1 MRIRRFFHTILAVI
15 ALAIVWQMVSTWS
28 RAMPGV
34 PAESARAPK
43 KDRPATALPAR
54 VARIGQRLARHITD
68 KDLFSPDRKRPA
80 AVQKTVVAE
89 PIPPP
94 SHLSLV
100 GVLLTPGR
108 EEAFLADSSQGNRVT
123 RVQKGEQIERYRL
136 TRLTASEATLA
147 LGDNSGEV
155 ALPLALLS
163 SKKAKSLPQL
173 IPKKAPVKRTN
184 QTQSQDAEAGNQAAV
199 EAGGDD
205 PARIRENIRQ
215 LQRRLRTIRRQ
226 AARDRRAERERDRAA
241 EQAEEPAEA
250 AEPAEA
256 EQAPAAEAE

>member
-15 ALAIVWQMVSTWS
+15 ALGIVWQMVSTWS

-34 PAESARAPK
+34 QPEPARARTE
-43 KDRPATALPAR
+43 DRPATALPVR
-54 VARIGQRLARHITD
+54 SVQTGQRLARQITD
-68 KDLFSPDRKRPA
+68 KDLFSPDRKRPV
-80 AVQKTVVAE
+80 VQQTVSTE
-89 PIPPP
+89 PPPPP
-94 SHLSLV
+94 SHLTLV

-123 RVQKGEQIERYRL
+123 RVQKGEQIGDLYRL
-136 TRLTASEATLA
+136 TRLTASEATLS
-147 LGDNSGEV
+147 LGNNGGEV

-163 SKKAKSLPQL
+163 SKKAKSLPRL
-173 IPKKAPVKRTN
+173 TLKKAPAARQARQPAQN
-184 QTQSQDAEAGNQAAV
+184 RAGV

-226 AARDRRAERERDRAA
+226 AARERRAERERAA
-241 EQAEEPAEA
+241 LAEEPAEA
-250 AEPAEA
+250 RVEEPE
-256 EQAPAAEAE
+256 

>member
-1 MRIRRFFHTILAVI
+1 MRIRRFFHIILAAI
-15 ALAIVWQMVSTWS
+15 ALVIVWQMVTTWTQ
-28 RAMPGV
+28 AMPDV
-34 PAESARAPK
+34 QPEAARAQK
-43 KDRPATALPAR
+43 KERAATALPRRAMR
-54 VARIGQRLARHITD
+54 TGQRLARQTTD
-68 KDLFSPDRKRPA
+68 KDLFSPDRKRPVV
-80 AVQKTVVAE
+80 VQQTVAAE

-94 SHLSLV
+94 AHLSLV

-147 LGDNSGEV
+147 LGEGGEEV

-163 SKKAKSLPQL
+163 STKAKSLPRL
-173 IPKKAPVKRTN
+173 TPKRAAAAKQAQQPAK
-184 QTQSQDAEAGNQAAV
+184 SQAAG

-226 AARDRRAERERDRAA
+226 AARERRAEREREREAA
-241 EQAEEPAEA
+241 PDEAPAEA
-250 AEPAEA
+250 PPEA
-256 EQAPAAEAE
+256 PE

>member
-1 MRIRRFFHTILAVI
+1 MRIRRFFYAILATI
-15 ALAIVWQMVSTWS
+15 ALGIVWQTASTWS

-34 PAESARAPK
+34 QSESAREQDQK
-43 KDRPATALPAR
+43 KERLVTTLPAR
-54 VARIGQRLARHITD
+54 SFQTGQRLAQQITD
-68 KDLFSPDRKRPA
+68 TDLFSQDRKRPVV
-80 AVQKTVVAE
+80 VQQTVSAE
-89 PIPPP
+89 PPPLP

-123 RVQKGEQIERYRL
+123 RVQKGEQVGDLYRL
-136 TRLTASEATLA
+136 TRLTAAEATLS
-147 LGDNSGEV
+147 LGDGGAEV

-163 SKKAKSLPQL
+163 SKKAKSLPRL
-173 IPKKAPVKRTN
+173 VPKKTPVK
-184 QTQSQDAEAGNQAAV
+184 QTQQTQAAEAETQAAV

-226 AARDRRAERERDRAA
+226 AARERRAERERERADA
-241 EQAEEPAEA
+241 RA
-250 AEPAEA
+250 AEPAEPVQA
-256 EQAPAAEAE
+256 EETQAAESE

>member
-15 ALAIVWQMVSTWS
+15 ALGIVWQMVNTWS

-34 PAESARAPK
+34 QPESARPQK

-54 VARIGQRLARHITD
+54 SIRTGQRLAQQITD
-68 KDLFSPDRKRPA
+68 KDLFSPDRKRPVVVQQ
-80 AVQKTVVAE
+80 AVSTE
-89 PIPPP
+89 PPEPP
-94 SHLSLV
+94 SHLTLV

-123 RVQKGEQIERYRL
+123 RVQKGEQIDLYRL
-136 TRLTASEATLA
+136 TRLTASEATLS
-147 LGDNSGEV
+147 LGDNAGEV

-163 SKKAKSLPQL
+163 SKKAKSLPRL
-173 IPKKAPVKRTN
+173 TPKKAPAVKQAR
-184 QTQSQDAEAGNQAAV
+184 QQAKSQAV

-226 AARDRRAERERDRAA
+226 AARERRAEREQEPA
-241 EQAEEPAEA
+241 EPVEPAEPAGEAEPVEAQAEEAE
-250 AEPAEA
+250 
-256 EQAPAAEAE
+256 

>member
-15 ALAIVWQMVSTWS
+15 ALGIIWQMVSTWS
-28 RAMPGV
+28 RAMPSV
-34 PAESARAPK
+34 PSESARAPK
-43 KDRPATALPAR
+43 KDRAATALPPRAIR
-54 VARIGQRLARHITD
+54 TGQRLAQQITD
-68 KDLFSPDRKRPA
+68 KDLFSPDRKRPVV
-80 AVQKTVVAE
+80 VQQTVAAE

-108 EEAFLADSSQGNRVT
+108 EEAFLSDSSQGNRVT
-123 RVQKGEQIERYRL
+123 RVQKGEQIDRYRL

-147 LGDNSGEV
+147 LGDDGGEV

-163 SKKAKSLPQL
+163 SKKAKSLPRL
-173 IPKKAPVKRTN
+173 TPKKAAAVK
-184 QTQSQDAEAGNQAAV
+184 QAQQPAESPAAV

-226 AARDRRAERERDRAA
+226 AARDRRAEREQER
-241 EQAEEPAEA
+241 EA
-250 AEPAEA
+250 AEPAEPA
-256 EQAPAAEAE
+256 EPAEAEAQAAEPE

>member
-15 ALAIVWQMVSTWS
+15 ALGIIWQTVSTWS
-28 RAMPGV
+28 RAMPSV
-34 PAESARAPK
+34 QPESARSPK
-43 KDRPATALPAR
+43 KDRPATALPRRSIR
-54 VARIGQRLARHITD
+54 VGQRLARQITD
-68 KDLFSPDRKRPA
+68 KDLFSPDRKRPVVVQQTV
-80 AVQKTVVAE
+80 AVE

-123 RVQKGEQIERYRL
+123 RVQKGEQIDRYRL
-136 TRLTASEATLA
+136 TRLTAAEATLA
-147 LGDNSGEV
+147 VGDGGGEV
-155 ALPLALLS
+155 ALPLALLT
-163 SKKAKSLPQL
+163 SKKAQSLPRL
-173 IPKKAPVKRTN
+173 TPKKAPVTK
-184 QTQSQDAEAGNQAAV
+184 QAKQDQGQAAEAQTQAAV

-226 AARDRRAERERDRAA
+226 AARERRAERERAA
-241 EQAEEPAEA
+241 ESAEAVEAEEPA
-250 AEPAEA
+250 PAE
-256 EQAPAAEAE
+256 EAAEAE

>member
-1 MRIRRFFHTILAVI
+1 MRIRRFFHIILAAI
-15 ALAIVWQMVSTWS
+15 ALVIVWQMVTTWTQ
-28 RAMPGV
+28 AMPDV
-34 PAESARAPK
+34 QPEAARAQK
-43 KDRPATALPAR
+43 KERAATALPRRAMR
-54 VARIGQRLARHITD
+54 TGQRLARQTTD
-68 KDLFSPDRKRPA
+68 KDLFSPDRKRPVVVQQTV
-80 AVQKTVVAE
+80 AVE

-147 LGDNSGEV
+147 LGEGGEEV
-155 ALPLALLS
+155 ALSLALLS
-163 SKKAKSLPQL
+163 SKKAKSLPRL
-173 IPKKAPVKRTN
+173 TPKRAAAAKQAQQPAK
-184 QTQSQDAEAGNQAAV
+184 SQAASEAGD
-199 EAGGDD
+199 DD

-226 AARDRRAERERDRAA
+226 AARERRAERARDREAA
-241 EQAEEPAEA
+241 QAE
-250 AEPAEA
+250 
-256 EQAPAAEAE
+256 APAAVEAPE

>member
-1 MRIRRFFHTILAVI
+1 MRIRRFFHIILAAI
-15 ALAIVWQMVSTWS
+15 ALVIVWQMVTTWTQ
-28 RAMPGV
+28 AMPDV
-34 PAESARAPK
+34 QPEAARAQK
-43 KDRPATALPAR
+43 KERAATALPRRAMR
-54 VARIGQRLARHITD
+54 TGQRLARQTTD
-68 KDLFSPDRKRPA
+68 KDLFSPDRKRPVV
-80 AVQKTVVAE
+80 VQQTVAAE

-94 SHLSLV
+94 AHLSLV

-147 LGDNSGEV
+147 LGEGGEEV

-163 SKKAKSLPQL
+163 STKAKSLPRL
-173 IPKKAPVKRTN
+173 TPKRAAAAKQAQQPAK
-184 QTQSQDAEAGNQAAV
+184 SQAAT

-226 AARDRRAERERDRAA
+226 AARERRAERERERAA
-241 EQAEEPAEA
+241 APDEA
-250 AEPAEA
+250 PTAAPPEA
-256 EQAPAAEAE
+256 PE